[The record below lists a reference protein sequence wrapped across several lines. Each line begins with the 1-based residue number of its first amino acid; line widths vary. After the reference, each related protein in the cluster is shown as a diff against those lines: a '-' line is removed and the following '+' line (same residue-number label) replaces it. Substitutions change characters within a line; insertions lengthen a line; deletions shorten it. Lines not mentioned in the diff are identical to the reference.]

1 MLISTWTDN
10 VLNALLTKKGKILA
24 KSEFSTSYEIKI
36 LKR

>member
-1 MLISTWTDN
+1 LMN
-10 VLNALLTKKGKILA
+10 VLLTKKGKILA